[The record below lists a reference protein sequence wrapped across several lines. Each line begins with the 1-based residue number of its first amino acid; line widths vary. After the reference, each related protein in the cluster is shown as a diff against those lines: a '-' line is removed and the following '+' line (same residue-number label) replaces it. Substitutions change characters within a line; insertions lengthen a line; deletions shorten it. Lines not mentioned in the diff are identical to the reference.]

1 MLNINLIG
9 RVPTESQSQA
19 QPLTPHES
27 NAPSVLALAQAELSE
42 FQSDALEETQ
52 EDLGFALGGR
62 LKDMRRSKEE
72 EVSGR
77 SRVLMHKLV
86 AEVAL
91 VEPSEL
97 EHQLDDG
104 AWQQSPQ
111 LLAALQAEH
120 PEPGAA
126 ALQLALWLAH
136 GKSDGRLRT
145 RMEQALTS
153 LMGEDETTL
162 SLFGALEFGVVTPGL
177 RQELVRLY
185 QRASAP
191 RQKLSQWLG
200 QLGER
205 RQRQRK
211 IRTLLR
217 LISYELSA
225 SGQPIV
231 GNHLAAVIGDLRQLL
246 RLLGLEAYCDQ
257 AATALG
263 MPAISGEGL
272 MAMVVQIVEQI
283 WVNAD
288 SLEEMLPPQSP
299 LEHYRLLHA
308 LGKLIQLLPDEC
320 FGDTE
325 QRHQLDEAIRVL
337 RDRYAG

>member
-9 RVPTESQSQA
+9 AAPFEFVSGA
-19 QPLTPHES
+19 LTPHES
-27 NAPSVLALAQAELSE
+27 NALSVLAMAQSELAA
-42 FQSDALEETQ
+42 FQNYALEETQ
-52 EDLGFALGGR
+52 EDLSLALGGR
-62 LKDMRRSKEE
+62 LKHMRRSKEE

-111 LLAALQAEH
+111 LLTALQAEY
-120 PEPGAA
+120 PEPYAA

-136 GKSDGRLRT
+136 GKPDGWLRT
-145 RMEQALTS
+145 RMEQALAS
-153 LMGEDETTL
+153 LMGEKEISIL
-162 SLFGALEFGVVTPGL
+162 LFGALEFGAVTPGL
-177 RQELVRLY
+177 RQELVCLY
-185 QRASAP
+185 QRVSAP
-191 RQKLSQWLG
+191 HQKLSQWLG
-200 QLGER
+200 QLGGR
-205 RQRQRK
+205 WQRKRK

-217 LISYELSA
+217 LLSYELSA

-231 GNHLAAVIGDLRQLL
+231 GSHLAAVIGDLRQLL

-263 MPAISGEGL
+263 MPAISGEWL
-272 MAMVVQIVEQI
+272 MAMVVQLIELI

-288 SLEEMLPPQSP
+288 SLEEMLPPQSA
-299 LEHYRLLHA
+299 LERYRLLHA
-308 LGKLIQLLPDEC
+308 QGKLLQLLPDEC
-320 FGDTE
+320 FGDPE
-325 QRHQLDEAIRVL
+325 QRNQLDEAIRTL
-337 RDRYAG
+337 RDRYAE